1 MDKKGGGRKKWKVT
15 YKSLMGRPCDSNG
28 LVLISACLIE
38 SIGKTSF

>member
-1 MDKKGGGRKKWKVT
+1 MKREVEGKNEKLT